1 MSRKSIQVPKSAY
14 NPADLTYFT
23 LRSVVSAASVDSRA
37 PDKVLCLEFSLRL
50 PETLSS
56 SLGSTSTTDS
66 NLFLGMAPSKA
77 EEDIGF
83 RLGWLFSVNY
93 FSDRG
98 RLNEATLAI
107 SFHYKYPLP
116 CHHKFRYFSRLPYLQ
131 LPNPLTGQDLFLPN
145 F

>member
-1 MSRKSIQVPKSAY
+1 MEFPESAHR
-14 NPADLTYFT
+14 PADLTYFT
-23 LRSVVSAASVDSRA
+23 LRSVVSAASIDSRA
-37 PDKVLCLEFSLRL
+37 PDKVLSLEFSLRL

-66 NLFLGMAPSKA
+66 NLSLGMAPSKA

-98 RLNEATLAI
+98 
-107 SFHYKYPLP
+107 
-116 CHHKFRYFSRLPYLQ
+116 
-131 LPNPLTGQDLFLPN
+131 
-145 F
+145 